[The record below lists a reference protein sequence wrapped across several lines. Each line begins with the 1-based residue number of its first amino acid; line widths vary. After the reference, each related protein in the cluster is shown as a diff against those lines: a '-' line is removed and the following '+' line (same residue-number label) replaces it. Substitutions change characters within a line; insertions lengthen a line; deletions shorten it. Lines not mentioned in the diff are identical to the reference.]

1 MEEIEFRQEVVR
13 VRPKLLFVARR
24 YTSDG
29 DRAED
34 AVQETLMK
42 FWLMRDELR
51 LPIDS
56 LAATVVRN
64 VCIDSLRRTPQGGV
78 GDVERME
85 LIDDLDKM

>member
-1 MEEIEFRQEVVR
+1 
-13 VRPKLLFVARR
+13 
-24 YTSDG
+24 
-29 DRAED
+29 
-34 AVQETLMK
+34 MK

-64 VCIDSLRRTPQGGV
+64 VCIDSLRRMPQGGV